1 MGRAPVQPE
10 VLVGPVEP
18 DDDAQRG
25 HRAVPFGSNHM
36 PRPSRSLAPGGKGV
50 GKRGVHRDQATAALL
65 CRAITQLDDIA
76 DLASRVDHHV
86 PRQACDL
93 ASAQAGFRRQQDNY
107 SIADRMAGASGK
119 NQEIVDLGDGQYFRL
134 LAWHVS
140 NQDNM
145 ICSKNAVN

>member
-1 MGRAPVQPE
+1 M
-10 VLVGPVEP
+10 LS
-18 DDDAQRG
+18 
-25 HRAVPFGSNHM
+25 AVIG
-36 PRPSRSLAPGGKGV
+36 PSRSDRTTCPDPVEAW
-50 GKRGVHRDQATAALL
+50 RQAARASASAALL

-145 ICSKNAVN
+145 ICIAKML